1 MSQYQADQK
10 YGHQGAPLSPNT
22 IVFCKKSWKLPAIAL
37 AFFSLLT
44 FLWAFYIYDNYLEEF
59 EIEEYAISSVEQG
72 MAGVSGVGMLNVAA
86 QQNIGMRLGVIEQQV
101 KPALVHIQSA
111 LTARRGVGPLASGV
125 LVHPDGYLVTVLHP
139 ILNAKELQVGIPT
152 NQGPRHYKAK
162 LIAQDASHN
171 LALLK
176 LKSRDRFLYL
186 KLADT
191 TNIASGFPVA
201 AVGLG
206 KQGMTLTS
214 GGSVQQRGEVI
225 QSQAGVNI
233 SRLLRTDAVS
243 VGGQVGGALVSN
255 SSELIGINLPVVTQG
270 GIVDGYAVPAHVIYH
285 AFSKDVKL
293 TVGGAV
299 NSGAGNSLSNSA
311 GTGVLGGEMNFVAPG
326 GNGLQGMNIAA
337 TTQNTPAASGGNGG
351 MMADLEHTVQF
362 RLGGHTIEAIMGLG
376 LLGLFSGLVGGF
388 MTMGGGIILVSGM
401 FLFFGYG
408 MLLIRPVAFITN
420 VFTYGAS
427 SWKNWQAGFV
437 QWELVKQLIPW
448 ALVGAVA
455 GYFIGSALND
465 EWIGYLLGI
474 FALVMGGKTLHEI
487 FNQREEYELEL
498 TSDGDAMQAVDEDDH
513 STTAAIRRNETLRH
527 GVLGLPMGLVSG
539 ILGISGGVVQVPLL
553 RYFESSRW
561 KSAIANSSI
570 MVFAASLVAAVTSLV
585 HGTVIGAFDISQP
598 LGLALVLIP
607 TSYLGGVLGAKW
619 LKMVSVDGLKW
630 LYAGLMLV
638 IGVKMLILS

>member
-1 MSQYQADQK
+1 MSTSTERAYNTE
-10 YGHQGAPLSPNT
+10 GHRGAPLSPNN
-22 IVFCKKSWKLPAIAL
+22 IVFCKKSWKLPAIML

-44 FLWAFYIYDNYLEEF
+44 FLWAFYIFDNYLEEF
-59 EIEEYAISSVEQG
+59 EVEEYAISSVEQG

-101 KPALVHIQSA
+101 KPALVHIQNKQVV
-111 LTARRGVGPLASGV
+111 RRGVGPLSSGV
-125 LVHPDGYLVTVLHP
+125 LVHPDGYVVTVLHP
-139 ILNAKELQVGIPT
+139 ILNVKELSVGIPT
-152 NQGPRHYKAK
+152 AQGPKHYKAK
-162 LIAQDASHN
+162 LIAQDPTHN

-176 LKSRDRFLYL
+176 LKTRERFLYL

-191 TNIASGFPVA
+191 TGITSGYPVA
-201 AVGLG
+201 AIGLG
-206 KQGMTLTS
+206 QQGMTLAS

-225 QSQAGVNI
+225 QSRAGVNI
-233 SRLLRTDAVS
+233 SRLLRTDAVT
-243 VGGQVGGALVSN
+243 VGGQVGGALVSVTD
-255 SSELIGINLPVVTQG
+255 ELIGINLPVVTQA
-270 GIVDGYAVPAHVIYH
+270 GIVDGYAVPSHVIYH
-285 AFSKDVKL
+285 AFKNDVKF
-293 TVGGAV
+293 TVGTAI
-299 NSGAGNSLSNSA
+299 GNGGNFNPSA
-311 GTGVLGGEMNFVAPG
+311 NTGTGVVGGDMSFVAPG
-326 GNGLQGMNIAA
+326 GNGLQGVNIAA
-337 TTQNTPAASGGNGG
+337 TQQPVTSTGVVS
-351 MMADLEHTVQF
+351 DLEHTIQF

-455 GYFIGSALND
+455 GYFIGTAMND
-465 EWIGYLLGI
+465 EWIGYLLGL

-487 FNQREEYELEL
+487 FNQREEYEMEL
-498 TSDGDAMQAVDEDDH
+498 TGDGDAIVDQVESDD
-513 STTAAIRRNETLRH
+513 SSVTAAVRRDPTLRH

-539 ILGISGGVVQVPLL
+539 ILGISGGVIQVPML
-553 RYFESSRW
+553 RYLESIRW
-561 KSAIANSSI
+561 KNAIANSSI
-570 MVFAASLVAAVTSLV
+570 MVFAASLVAAITSLI
-585 HGTVIGAFDISQP
+585 HGSVIGAYDITQP

-619 LKMVSVDGLKW
+619 MKMVSVDGIKW

-638 IGVKMLILS
+638 IGVKMLILT